1 MKYSV
6 TVTLKKDV
14 LDPQGKVVQNT
25 LANLGMES
33 LKSIRQGKFFEIEI
47 DENDQKKA
55 SEKVEEMCKKLL
67 VNLIIEDYK
76 LNTINID
83 FSLKPKNIL
92 IEEDVGKDLDL
103 LWLKNNYISKR
114 NLSGIDLYKLKTNY

>member
-25 LANLGMES
+25 LVNMGMNS
-33 LKSIRQGKFFEIEI
+33 LKNVRQGKHFEIEI
-47 DENDQKKA
+47 EENDQKLA
-55 SEKVEEMCKKLL
+55 EKKIEEMCKKLL

-76 LNTINID
+76 INI
-83 FSLKPKNIL
+83 
-92 IEEDVGKDLDL
+92 
-103 LWLKNNYISKR
+103 IS
-114 NLSGIDLYKLKTNY
+114 